1 MTLQAEIQKRQ
12 QAVSDLKRQVEQITA
27 LAGDDKKAGI
37 RVADALRKRK
47 SGRPQ
52 GCQDPRPAD
61 VAPPGQLGGH
71 LLVPVLLLPRRV
83 LGRLDRSTQGNGR
96 RHPERGQY
104 GGDQAIAAPRGEGKT
119 SIVQCVT
126 IYCVMHGI
134 LSFPLIAAATGPNA
148 EQILANIK
156 YQLERNQALADDYPE
171 ICDPILA
178 LDGTAQ
184 RGATQTAN
192 GKRTFLK
199 WAQDY
204 IVLPTVRVP
213 DHWDQRLRPGQLSLG
228 SGAVITTRGL
238 DSAIRGVLVGTKRP
252 DLVIIDDPETRDS
265 ARSGVQTDLRART
278 IEADLA
284 GPWTDPA
291 SRAGPRDAH
300 HDDEQLQPA
309 PLSHSKLA
317 PGRIS
322 RGSFA

>member
-1 MTLQAEIQKRQ
+1 LNRSQ
-12 QAVSDLKRQVEQITA
+12 Q
-27 LAGDDKKAGI
+27 
-37 RVADALRKRK
+37 RKRRRAQV
-47 SGRPQ
+47 SVPS
-52 GCQDPRPAD
+52 
-61 VAPPGQLGGH
+61 VASCSNL
-71 LLVPVLLLPRRV
+71 
-83 LGRLDRSTQGNGR
+83 T
-96 RHPERGQY
+96 
-104 GGDQAIAAPRGEGKT
+104 A
-119 SIVQCVT
+119 
-126 IYCVMHGI
+126 
-134 LSFPLIAAATGPNA
+134 LIAAATGPNA

-213 DHWDQRLRPGQLSLG
+213 DQWDQRLRPGQLSLG

-265 ARSGVQTDLRART
+265 ARSGLQTDLRGAHDRSRPDRT
-278 IEADLA
+278 
-284 GPWTDPA
+284 
-291 SRAGPRDAH
+291 
-300 HDDEQLQPA
+300 
-309 PLSHSKLA
+309 
-317 PGRIS
+317 
-322 RGSFA
+322 F

>member
-47 SGRPQ
+47 LRASLKDVKIR
-52 GCQDPRPAD
+52 DPAD
-61 VAPPGQLGGH
+61 VQ
-71 LLVPVLLLPRRV
+71 RRLANSADIYAFLSCYFPDV
-83 LGRLDRSTQGNGR
+83 FWGDWTDQR
-96 RHPERGQY
+96 REMVAAILNAARY

-213 DHWDQRLRPGQLSLG
+213 DHWDPRLRPGQPSLG

-265 ARSGVQTDLRART
+265 ARSGVQTDLRAARSRRT
-278 IEADLA
+278 
-284 GPWTDPA
+284 WPA
-291 SRAGPRDAH
+291 SAV
-300 HDDEQLQPA
+300 PA
-309 PLSHSKLA
+309 SGWPA
-317 PGRIS
+317 
-322 RGSFA
+322 

>member
-1 MTLQAEIQKRQ
+1 MPAILN
-12 QAVSDLKRQVEQITA
+12 
-27 LAGDDKKAGI
+27 AG
-37 RVADALRKRK
+37 
-47 SGRPQ
+47 
-52 GCQDPRPAD
+52 C
-61 VAPPGQLGGH
+61 
-71 LLVPVLLLPRRV
+71 
-83 LGRLDRSTQGNGR
+83 
-96 RHPERGQY
+96 Y

-252 DLVIIDDPETRDS
+252 DLVIIDDPESARLGPQRRPDGPPRS
-265 ARSGVQTDLRART
+265 ARSRRTWPNILNRRQQRERRRRAGDGS
-278 IEADLA
+278 ACS
-284 GPWTDPA
+284 PA
-291 SRAGPRDAH
+291 SFEISSGKNQPGYSVGQPENVEVDDQPERYVEQLHIAQQLRFVNRMNGLDCL
-300 HDDEQLQPA
+300 DFDEQA
-309 PLSHSKLA
+309 PVD
-317 PGRIS
+317 
-322 RGSFA
+322 

>member
-1 MTLQAEIQKRQ
+1 MPAILN
-12 QAVSDLKRQVEQITA
+12 
-27 LAGDDKKAGI
+27 AG
-37 RVADALRKRK
+37 
-47 SGRPQ
+47 
-52 GCQDPRPAD
+52 C
-61 VAPPGQLGGH
+61 
-71 LLVPVLLLPRRV
+71 
-83 LGRLDRSTQGNGR
+83 
-96 RHPERGQY
+96 Y

-204 IVLPTVRVP
+204 IVPPTVRVP
-213 DHWDQRLRPGQLSLG
+213 DHWDPRLRPGQLSLG

-252 DLVIIDDPETRDS
+252 DLVIIDDPETCDS
-265 ARSGVQTDLRART
+265 AVAASKRTSAPARSRRT
-278 IEADLA
+278 
-284 GPWTDPA
+284 WPA
-291 SRAGPRDAH
+291 SAV
-300 HDDEQLQPA
+300 PA
-309 PLSHSKLA
+309 SGWPA
-317 PGRIS
+317 
-322 RGSFA
+322 